1 MIDRSLTV
9 YNNYIQG
16 IVTVKK
22 EVNFNP
28 TIICVVDEMLQ
39 VFKNLIFNAIQSMY
53 LSENKILKIIIKS
66 YKNKDI
72 PYIQISF
79 EDSGHGI
86 ESTLVDKLFTPFF
99 TTKARG
105 EGIGLGLYVSKSIT
119 EEHGGKLEY
128 EHLDTGSKFIVL
140 FPV

>member
-1 MIDRSLTV
+1 MIDRSLSV

-16 IVTVKK
+16 IVTVNK

-28 TIICVVDEMLQ
+28 TINCVVDEMLQ

-53 LSENKILKIIIKS
+53 LSENKILNIQIESYTIKDTS
-66 YKNKDI
+66 HIK
-72 PYIQISF
+72 ISF

-119 EEHGGKLEY
+119 EEHYGKLEY
-128 EHLDTGSKFIVL
+128 EPMDMGSKFIVL